1 MHNSSFLIPH
11 SSFLTPHSQFLFMTI
26 LRNAL
31 KTALWI
37 IRIIIPVSF
46 VVTLLDFYGV
56 IEWISAYTAPLFQL
70 IGLQGNAAIVYFS
83 SLFLPLY
90 APIAI
95 IATLPLTLREITI
108 LALMCLITH
117 NLPIE
122 CAVQRRS
129 GTPFWQTLVIR
140 ITFSILGGILLNL
153 ILPESL
159 VPPHNLTETQHI
171 TNTTDITH
179 TKFQI
184 SNFKF
189 QIIAWLTSTLSLCIK
204 IILIITALMY
214 GQFLLKRY
222 GVINKIAR
230 PLAPFMR
237 LCGLQPDSA
246 FLWLVAQ
253 IVGLTY
259 GAGIMAQEI
268 EESGANRE
276 ELHRINLHI
285 CVNHS
290 LIEDTAIFCMLGVAW
305 YFLVIPRLIF
315 AIIIVNLHN
324 LIKNH
329 ALISSCQKKD

>member
-1 MHNSSFLIPH
+1 MIFRNS
-11 SSFLTPHSQFLFMTI
+11 
-26 LRNAL
+26 L

-46 VVTLLDFYGV
+46 IVTLLDFYGI

-70 IGLQGNAAIVYFS
+70 IGLQGNAAVVYFS

-140 ITFSILGGILLNL
+140 LTFSILGGILLNL
-153 ILPESL
+153 ILPTELNLHNIVETQYIASQESSFT
-159 VPPHNLTETQHI
+159 TETQ
-171 TNTTDITH
+171 N
-179 TKFQI
+179 
-184 SNFKF
+184 
-189 QIIAWLTSTLSLCIK
+189 IASLQSHLLTWLANTLSLCIK

-214 GQFLLKRY
+214 GQYLLKRY
-222 GVINKIAR
+222 GIINKIAR
-230 PLAPFMR
+230 PLAPLMR

-268 EESGANRE
+268 EESGADHE

-315 AIIIVNLHN
+315 AIIIVQTYNF
-324 LIKNH
+324 IKRNFH
-329 ALISSCQKKD
+329 LT

>member
-1 MHNSSFLIPH
+1 
-11 SSFLTPHSQFLFMTI
+11 MTI

-46 VVTLLDFYGV
+46 IVTLLDFYGV

-95 IATLPLTLREITI
+95 IATLPLTPREITI

-159 VPPHNLTETQHI
+159 ALSPYFRETSEAEEVLNPQLS
-171 TNTTDITH
+171 TLNS
-179 TKFQI
+179 QLL
-184 SNFKF
+184 N
-189 QIIAWLTSTLSLCIK
+189 WLTSTLSLCIK

-222 GVINKIAR
+222 GIINKIAR

-237 LCGLQPDSA
+237 LCGLQPNSA

-305 YFLVIPRLIF
+305 YFLVIPRLLF
-315 AIIIVNLHN
+315 AIIIVQTYN
-324 LIKNH
+324 LIKSTNN
-329 ALISSCQKKD
+329 IK

>member
-1 MHNSSFLIPH
+1 
-11 SSFLTPHSQFLFMTI
+11 MTI

-46 VVTLLDFYGV
+46 IVTLLDFYGV
-56 IEWISAYTAPLFQL
+56 IEWISTYTAPLFQL

-140 ITFSILGGILLNL
+140 LTFSILGGILLNL
-153 ILPESL
+153 ILPNEMNAQCTM
-159 VPPHNLTETQHI
+159 HNAQLQTQTQQILTLQ
-171 TNTTDITH
+171 TTLI
-179 TKFQI
+179 
-184 SNFKF
+184 N
-189 QIIAWLTSTLSLCIK
+189 WLTNTLSLCIK

-222 GVINKIAR
+222 GIINKIAR

-329 ALISSCQKKD
+329 VLISSCQKKD

>member
-1 MHNSSFLIPH
+1 M
-11 SSFLTPHSQFLFMTI
+11 TTI

-37 IRIIIPVSF
+37 IRIIVPVSF
-46 VVTLLDFYGV
+46 VVTLLDFYGI
-56 IEWISAYTAPLFQL
+56 IEWISTFTEPLFRL
-70 IGLQGNAAIVYFS
+70 IGLQGNAAVVYFS

-95 IATLPLTLREITI
+95 IATLPLSLREITI

-129 GTPFWQTLVIR
+129 GTPFWQTLVLR
-140 ITFSILGGILLNL
+140 LTFSILGGFLLNL

-159 VPPHNLTETQHI
+159 SLTTQTETLTATTSQPSTLNSQLLNWL
-171 TNTTDITH
+171 TNT
-179 TKFQI
+179 
-184 SNFKF
+184 
-189 QIIAWLTSTLSLCIK
+189 ASLCVK

-222 GVINKIAR
+222 GIINKIAR
-230 PLAPFMR
+230 PLAPLLR
-237 LCGLQPDSA
+237 LCGLHPNSA

-268 EESGANRE
+268 EESGADRE

-305 YFLVIPRLIF
+305 YFLIIPRLIF
-315 AIIIVNLHN
+315 AILIVNTYN
-324 LIKNH
+324 I
-329 ALISSCQKKD
+329 ISARHKKSMSPTNR

>member
-1 MHNSSFLIPH
+1 
-11 SSFLTPHSQFLFMTI
+11 MTI

-140 ITFSILGGILLNL
+140 LTFSILGGILLNL
-153 ILPESL
+153 ILPDTLGFNSSPKLGE
-159 VPPHNLTETQHI
+159 VPQAEGYEN
-171 TNTTDITH
+171 
-179 TKFQI
+179 I
-184 SNFKF
+184 STLNS
-189 QIIAWLTSTLSLCIK
+189 QLINWLTSTLSLCIK

-305 YFLVIPRLIF
+305 YYLVIPRLIF
-315 AIIIVNLHN
+315 AIIIVQIYN
-324 LIKNH
+324 LIKSTNN
-329 ALISSCQKKD
+329 IK

>member
-1 MHNSSFLIPH
+1 MLQIF
-11 SSFLTPHSQFLFMTI
+11 
-26 LRNAL
+26 RNAL

-46 VVTLLDFYGV
+46 IVTLLDFFSI

-70 IGLQGNAAIVYFS
+70 IGLQGNAAVVYFS

-95 IATLPLTLREITI
+95 IATLPLSLREITI

-129 GTPFWQTLVIR
+129 GTPFWQTLIIR
-140 ITFSILGGILLNL
+140 LTFSILGGILLNL

-159 VPPHNLTETQHI
+159 ILSPCFRGTSEPTVLSRMAKNAEVVINSQLSTLNSQLI
-171 TNTTDITH
+171 N
-179 TKFQI
+179 
-184 SNFKF
+184 
-189 QIIAWLTSTLSLCIK
+189 WLTSTLSLCIK

-222 GVINKIAR
+222 GIINKIAR

-237 LCGLQPDSA
+237 LCGLHPNSA

-268 EESGANRE
+268 EESDADRE

-315 AIIIVNLHN
+315 AIIIVQTYNLVKRNIH
-324 LIKNH
+324 LT
-329 ALISSCQKKD
+329 

>member
-1 MHNSSFLIPH
+1 M
-11 SSFLTPHSQFLFMTI
+11 I

-37 IRIIIPVSF
+37 IRIIVPVSF

-140 ITFSILGGILLNL
+140 LTFSILGGILFNL
-153 ILPESL
+153 ILPNEHPL
-159 VPPHNLTETQHI
+159 
-171 TNTTDITH
+171 
-179 TKFQI
+179 QI
-184 SNFKF
+184 ANV
-189 QIIAWLTSTLSLCIK
+189 LLNR
-204 IILIITALMY
+204 
-214 GQFLLKRY
+214 FLNS
-222 GVINKIAR
+222 I
-230 PLAPFMR
+230 
-237 LCGLQPDSA
+237 
-246 FLWLVAQ
+246 
-253 IVGLTY
+253 
-259 GAGIMAQEI
+259 
-268 EESGANRE
+268 
-276 ELHRINLHI
+276 
-285 CVNHS
+285 
-290 LIEDTAIFCMLGVAW
+290 
-305 YFLVIPRLIF
+305 
-315 AIIIVNLHN
+315 
-324 LIKNH
+324 
-329 ALISSCQKKD
+329 

>member
-1 MHNSSFLIPH
+1 M
-11 SSFLTPHSQFLFMTI
+11 TTI

-37 IRIIIPVSF
+37 IRIIVPVSF
-46 VVTLLDFYGV
+46 VVTLLDFYGI
-56 IEWISAYTAPLFQL
+56 IEWISTFTEPLFRL
-70 IGLQGNAAIVYFS
+70 IGLQGNAAVVYFS

-95 IATLPLTLREITI
+95 ITTLSLSLREITI

-129 GTPFWQTLVIR
+129 GTPFWQTLVLR
-140 ITFSILGGILLNL
+140 LTFSILGGFLLNL

-159 VPPHNLTETQHI
+159 SLTTQAETLTATTSQSSTLNSQLLNWL
-171 TNTTDITH
+171 TNT
-179 TKFQI
+179 
-184 SNFKF
+184 
-189 QIIAWLTSTLSLCIK
+189 ASLCIK

-222 GVINKIAR
+222 GIINKIAR
-230 PLAPFMR
+230 PLAPLMC
-237 LCGLQPDSA
+237 LCGLHPNSA

-268 EESGANRE
+268 EESGADRE

-305 YFLVIPRLIF
+305 YFLIIPRLIF
-315 AIIIVNLHN
+315 AILIVNTYN
-324 LIKNH
+324 I
-329 ALISSCQKKD
+329 ISARHKKSMSPTNR

>member
-1 MHNSSFLIPH
+1 M
-11 SSFLTPHSQFLFMTI
+11 TTI

-37 IRIIIPVSF
+37 IRIIVPVSF
-46 VVTLLDFYGV
+46 VVTLLDFYGI
-56 IEWISAYTAPLFQL
+56 IEWISTFTEPLFRL
-70 IGLQGNAAIVYFS
+70 IGLQGNAAVVYFS

-95 IATLPLTLREITI
+95 IATLPLSLREITI

-129 GTPFWQTLVIR
+129 GTPFWQTLVLR
-140 ITFSILGGILLNL
+140 LTFSILGGFLLNL

-159 VPPHNLTETQHI
+159 SLTTQTETLTATISQPSTLNSQLLNWL
-171 TNTTDITH
+171 TNT
-179 TKFQI
+179 
-184 SNFKF
+184 
-189 QIIAWLTSTLSLCIK
+189 ASLCVK

-222 GVINKIAR
+222 GIINKIAR
-230 PLAPFMR
+230 PLAPLMR
-237 LCGLQPDSA
+237 LCGLHPNSA

-268 EESGANRE
+268 EESGADRE

-305 YFLVIPRLIF
+305 YFLIIPRLIF
-315 AIIIVNLHN
+315 AILIVNTYN
-324 LIKNH
+324 I
-329 ALISSCQKKD
+329 ISARHKKSMSPTNR

>member
-1 MHNSSFLIPH
+1 M
-11 SSFLTPHSQFLFMTI
+11 TTI

-37 IRIIIPVSF
+37 IRIIVPVSF
-46 VVTLLDFYGV
+46 VVTLLDFYGI
-56 IEWISAYTAPLFQL
+56 IEWISTFTEPLFRL
-70 IGLQGNAAIVYFS
+70 IGLQGNAAVVYFS

-95 IATLPLTLREITI
+95 IATLPLSLREITI

-129 GTPFWQTLVIR
+129 GTPFWQTLVLR
-140 ITFSILGGILLNL
+140 LTFSILGGFLLNL

-159 VPPHNLTETQHI
+159 SLTTQTETLTATTSQPSTLNSQLLNWL
-171 TNTTDITH
+171 TNT
-179 TKFQI
+179 
-184 SNFKF
+184 
-189 QIIAWLTSTLSLCIK
+189 ASLCIK

-222 GVINKIAR
+222 GIINKIAR
-230 PLAPFMR
+230 PLAPLMR
-237 LCGLQPDSA
+237 LCGLHPNSA

-268 EESGANRE
+268 EESGADRE

-305 YFLVIPRLIF
+305 YFLIIPRLIF
-315 AIIIVNLHN
+315 AILIVNTYNIISARH
-324 LIKNH
+324 KKSMSPTNH
-329 ALISSCQKKD
+329 

>member
-1 MHNSSFLIPH
+1 MIFRNS
-11 SSFLTPHSQFLFMTI
+11 
-26 LRNAL
+26 L

-46 VVTLLDFYGV
+46 IVTLLDFYGI

-70 IGLQGNAAIVYFS
+70 IGLQGNAAVVYFS

-140 ITFSILGGILLNL
+140 LTFSILGGILLNL
-153 ILPESL
+153 ILPTKLNLHNIVETQYIASQESSFT
-159 VPPHNLTETQHI
+159 TETQ
-171 TNTTDITH
+171 N
-179 TKFQI
+179 
-184 SNFKF
+184 
-189 QIIAWLTSTLSLCIK
+189 IASLQSHLLTWLANTLSLCIK

-214 GQFLLKRY
+214 GQYLLKRY
-222 GVINKIAR
+222 GIINKIAR
-230 PLAPFMR
+230 PLAPLMR

-268 EESGANRE
+268 EESGADRE

-315 AIIIVNLHN
+315 AIIIVQTYNF
-324 LIKNH
+324 IKR
-329 ALISSCQKKD
+329 QKYVRT

>member
-1 MHNSSFLIPH
+1 M
-11 SSFLTPHSQFLFMTI
+11 TTI

-37 IRIIIPVSF
+37 IRIIVPVSF
-46 VVTLLDFYGV
+46 LVTLLDFYGI
-56 IEWISAYTAPLFQL
+56 IEWISIYTAPLFRL
-70 IGLQGNAAIVYFS
+70 IGLQGNAAVVYFS

-95 IATLPLTLREITI
+95 IATLPLSLREITI

-129 GTPFWQTLVIR
+129 GTPFWQTLVLR
-140 ITFSILGGILLNL
+140 LTFSILGGFLLNL

-159 VPPHNLTETQHI
+159 SLTTQTETLTATTTQPSTLNSQLLNWL
-171 TNTTDITH
+171 TNT
-179 TKFQI
+179 
-184 SNFKF
+184 
-189 QIIAWLTSTLSLCIK
+189 ASLCIK

-222 GVINKIAR
+222 GIINKIAH
-230 PLAPFMR
+230 PLAPLMR
-237 LCGLQPDSA
+237 LCGLHPNSA

-268 EESGANRE
+268 EESGADRE

-305 YFLVIPRLIF
+305 YFLIIPRLIF
-315 AIIIVNLHN
+315 AILIVNTYN
-324 LIKNH
+324 I
-329 ALISSCQKKD
+329 ISARHKKSMSPTNR

>member
-1 MHNSSFLIPH
+1 M
-11 SSFLTPHSQFLFMTI
+11 TTI

-37 IRIIIPVSF
+37 IRIIVPVSF
-46 VVTLLDFYGV
+46 VVTLLDFYGI
-56 IEWISAYTAPLFQL
+56 IEWISTFTEPLFRL
-70 IGLQGNAAIVYFS
+70 IGLQGNAAVVYFS

-95 IATLPLTLREITI
+95 IATLPLSLREITI

-129 GTPFWQTLVIR
+129 GTPFWQTLVLR
-140 ITFSILGGILLNL
+140 LTFSILGGFLLNL

-159 VPPHNLTETQHI
+159 SLTTQTETLTATTSQSSTLNSQLLNWL
-171 TNTTDITH
+171 TNT
-179 TKFQI
+179 
-184 SNFKF
+184 
-189 QIIAWLTSTLSLCIK
+189 ASLCVK

-222 GVINKIAR
+222 GIINKIAR
-230 PLAPFMR
+230 PLAPLMR
-237 LCGLQPDSA
+237 LCGLHPNSA

-268 EESGANRE
+268 EESGADRE

-305 YFLVIPRLIF
+305 YFLIIPRLIF
-315 AIIIVNLHN
+315 AILIVNTYN
-324 LIKNH
+324 I
-329 ALISSCQKKD
+329 ISARHKKSMSPTNS

>member
-1 MHNSSFLIPH
+1 M
-11 SSFLTPHSQFLFMTI
+11 TTI

-46 VVTLLDFYGV
+46 VVTLLDFYGI
-56 IEWISAYTAPLFQL
+56 IEWISVYTAPLFRL
-70 IGLQGNAAIVYFS
+70 IGLQGNAAVVYFS

-95 IATLPLTLREITI
+95 IATLPLSLREITI

-140 ITFSILGGILLNL
+140 LIFSILGGILLNI

-159 VPPHNLTETQHI
+159 GTQFISSNSQTELQQTLSIQSTLVNWF
-171 TNTTDITH
+171 TN
-179 TKFQI
+179 
-184 SNFKF
+184 
-189 QIIAWLTSTLSLCIK
+189 TLSLCFK

-222 GVINKIAR
+222 GIINKIAR
-230 PLAPFMR
+230 PLAPLMR
-237 LCGLQPDSA
+237 LCGLQPNSA

-268 EESGANRE
+268 EESGADKE

-305 YFLVIPRLIF
+305 YFLVIPRFIF
-315 AIIIVNLHN
+315 ATIIVNIHN
-324 LIKNH
+324 F
-329 ALISSCQKKD
+329 ISKHR

>member
-1 MHNSSFLIPH
+1 
-11 SSFLTPHSQFLFMTI
+11 
-26 LRNAL
+26 
-31 KTALWI
+31 
-37 IRIIIPVSF
+37 
-46 VVTLLDFYGV
+46 
-56 IEWISAYTAPLFQL
+56 
-70 IGLQGNAAIVYFS
+70 
-83 SLFLPLY
+83 
-90 APIAI
+90 
-95 IATLPLTLREITI
+95 
-108 LALMCLITH
+108 
-117 NLPIE
+117 
-122 CAVQRRS
+122 
-129 GTPFWQTLVIR
+129 
-140 ITFSILGGILLNL
+140 
-153 ILPESL
+153 
-159 VPPHNLTETQHI
+159 
-171 TNTTDITH
+171 
-179 TKFQI
+179 
-184 SNFKF
+184 
-189 QIIAWLTSTLSLCIK
+189 
-204 IILIITALMY
+204 MY

-222 GVINKIAR
+222 GIINKIAR

-237 LCGLQPDSA
+237 LCGLKPDSA

-268 EESGANRE
+268 EESGADRE

>member
-1 MHNSSFLIPH
+1 MLQIF
-11 SSFLTPHSQFLFMTI
+11 
-26 LRNAL
+26 RNAL

-46 VVTLLDFYGV
+46 IVTLLDFYGI
-56 IEWISAYTAPLFQL
+56 IEWISTYTAPLFQL

-95 IATLPLTLREITI
+95 IATLPLSLREITI

-140 ITFSILGGILLNL
+140 LTFSILGGILLNL

-159 VPPHNLTETQHI
+159 TLLDNFT
-171 TNTTDITH
+171 TNTTEGYDNAQFSTLNS
-179 TKFQI
+179 QLL
-184 SNFKF
+184 N
-189 QIIAWLTSTLSLCIK
+189 WLTNTASLCIK

-222 GVINKIAR
+222 GIINKIAR
-230 PLAPFMR
+230 PLAPLMR
-237 LCGLQPDSA
+237 LCGLQPSSA

-268 EESGANRE
+268 EESGADRE

-285 CVNHS
+285 SVNHS

-315 AIIIVNLHN
+315 AIIIVQTYNF
-324 LIKNH
+324 IKK
-329 ALISSCQKKD
+329 LKT

>member
-1 MHNSSFLIPH
+1 M
-11 SSFLTPHSQFLFMTI
+11 TTI

-37 IRIIIPVSF
+37 IRIIVPVSF
-46 VVTLLDFYGV
+46 VVTLLDFYGI
-56 IEWISAYTAPLFQL
+56 IEWISTFTEPLFRL
-70 IGLQGNAAIVYFS
+70 IGLQGNAAVVYFT

-95 IATLPLTLREITI
+95 IATLPLSLREITI

-129 GTPFWQTLVIR
+129 GTPFWQTLVLR
-140 ITFSILGGILLNL
+140 LTFSILGGFLLNL
-153 ILPESL
+153 VLPESL
-159 VPPHNLTETQHI
+159 SLTTQTETLTATTSQSSTLNSQLLNWL
-171 TNTTDITH
+171 TNT
-179 TKFQI
+179 
-184 SNFKF
+184 
-189 QIIAWLTSTLSLCIK
+189 ASLCIK

-222 GVINKIAR
+222 GIINKIAR
-230 PLAPFMR
+230 PLAPLMR
-237 LCGLQPDSA
+237 LCGLHPNSA

-268 EESGANRE
+268 EESGADRE

-305 YFLVIPRLIF
+305 YFLIVPRLIF
-315 AIIIVNLHN
+315 AIIIVQTYN
-324 LIKNH
+324 LIKKQG
-329 ALISSCQKKD
+329 IKSSK

>member
-1 MHNSSFLIPH
+1 M
-11 SSFLTPHSQFLFMTI
+11 TTI

-31 KTALWI
+31 KTAHWI
-37 IRIIIPVSF
+37 IRIIVPVSF
-46 VVTLLDFYGV
+46 VVTLLDFYGI
-56 IEWISAYTAPLFQL
+56 IEWISTFTEPLFRL
-70 IGLQGNAAIVYFS
+70 IGLQGNAAVVYFS

-95 IATLPLTLREITI
+95 IATLPLSMREITI

-129 GTPFWQTLVIR
+129 GTPFWQTLVLR
-140 ITFSILGGILLNL
+140 LTFSILGGFLLNL

-159 VPPHNLTETQHI
+159 SLTTQTETLTATTSQPSTLNSQLLNWL
-171 TNTTDITH
+171 TNT
-179 TKFQI
+179 
-184 SNFKF
+184 
-189 QIIAWLTSTLSLCIK
+189 ASLCVK

-222 GVINKIAR
+222 GIINKIAR
-230 PLAPFMR
+230 PLAPLMR
-237 LCGLQPDSA
+237 LCGLHPDSA

-268 EESGANRE
+268 EESGADRE

-305 YFLVIPRLIF
+305 YFLIIPRLIF
-315 AIIIVNLHN
+315 AILIVNTYN
-324 LIKNH
+324 I
-329 ALISSCQKKD
+329 ISARHKKSMSPTNR

>member
-1 MHNSSFLIPH
+1 M
-11 SSFLTPHSQFLFMTI
+11 I

-46 VVTLLDFYGV
+46 IVTLLDFYGV
-56 IEWISAYTAPLFQL
+56 IEWISTYTAPLFQL
-70 IGLQGNAAIVYFS
+70 IGLHGNAAVVYFS

-140 ITFSILGGILLNL
+140 LTFSILGGILLNL
-153 ILPESL
+153 ILPNGMNAQCTM
-159 VPPHNLTETQHI
+159 HNAQLQTQQILTLQ
-171 TNTTDITH
+171 TTLINW
-179 TKFQI
+179 F
-184 SNFKF
+184 S
-189 QIIAWLTSTLSLCIK
+189 STISLCIK

-222 GVINKIAR
+222 GIINKIAR
-230 PLAPFMR
+230 PLAPLMR
-237 LCGLQPDSA
+237 LCGLQPSSA

-268 EESGANRE
+268 EESGADRE

-285 CVNHS
+285 SVNHS

-315 AIIIVNLHN
+315 AIIIVQTYNLVKRN
-324 LIKNH
+324 IRLT
-329 ALISSCQKKD
+329 

>member
-1 MHNSSFLIPH
+1 M
-11 SSFLTPHSQFLFMTI
+11 TTI

-37 IRIIIPVSF
+37 IRIIVPVSF
-46 VVTLLDFYGV
+46 VVTLLDFYGI
-56 IEWISAYTAPLFQL
+56 IEWISTFTEPLFRL
-70 IGLQGNAAIVYFS
+70 IGLQGNAAVVYFS

-95 IATLPLTLREITI
+95 IATLPLSLREITI

-129 GTPFWQTLVIR
+129 GTPFWQTLVLR
-140 ITFSILGGILLNL
+140 LTFSILGGFLLNL

-159 VPPHNLTETQHI
+159 SLTTQTETLTATTSQPSTLNSQLLNWL
-171 TNTTDITH
+171 TNT
-179 TKFQI
+179 
-184 SNFKF
+184 
-189 QIIAWLTSTLSLCIK
+189 ASLCVK

-222 GVINKIAR
+222 GIINKIAH
-230 PLAPFMR
+230 PLAPLMR
-237 LCGLQPDSA
+237 LCGLHPNSA

-268 EESGANRE
+268 EESGADRE

-305 YFLVIPRLIF
+305 YFLIIPRLIF
-315 AIIIVNLHN
+315 AILIVNTYN
-324 LIKNH
+324 I
-329 ALISSCQKKD
+329 ISARHKKSISPTNR

>member
-1 MHNSSFLIPH
+1 M
-11 SSFLTPHSQFLFMTI
+11 I

-31 KTALWI
+31 KTAIWI

-140 ITFSILGGILLNL
+140 LTFSILGGILLNL

-159 VPPHNLTETQHI
+159 TSQHI
-171 TNTTDITH
+171 INSSQSDLQQTLSLQSTLLNWFTN
-179 TKFQI
+179 
-184 SNFKF
+184 
-189 QIIAWLTSTLSLCIK
+189 TLSLCIK

-214 GQFLLKRY
+214 GQFLLKHY
-222 GVINKIAR
+222 GIINKIAR
-230 PLAPFMR
+230 PLAPLMR

-268 EESGANRE
+268 EESGADRE

-285 CVNHS
+285 SVNHS

-315 AIIIVNLHN
+315 AIIIVNSHN
-324 LIKNH
+324 FIKKITDNR
-329 ALISSCQKKD
+329 

>member
-1 MHNSSFLIPH
+1 M
-11 SSFLTPHSQFLFMTI
+11 TTI

-37 IRIIIPVSF
+37 IRIIVPVSF
-46 VVTLLDFYGV
+46 VVTLLDFYGI
-56 IEWISAYTAPLFQL
+56 IEWISTFTEPLFRL
-70 IGLQGNAAIVYFS
+70 IGLQGNAAVVYFS

-95 IATLPLTLREITI
+95 IATLPLSLREITI

-129 GTPFWQTLVIR
+129 GTPFWQTLVLR
-140 ITFSILGGILLNL
+140 LTFSILGGFLLNL
-153 ILPESL
+153 VLPESL
-159 VPPHNLTETQHI
+159 SLTTQTETLTATTSQPSTLNSQLLNWL
-171 TNTTDITH
+171 TNT
-179 TKFQI
+179 
-184 SNFKF
+184 
-189 QIIAWLTSTLSLCIK
+189 ASLCVK

-222 GVINKIAR
+222 GIINKIAR
-230 PLAPFMR
+230 PLAPLMR
-237 LCGLQPDSA
+237 LCGLHPNSA

-268 EESGANRE
+268 EESGADRE

-305 YFLVIPRLIF
+305 YFLIIPRLIF
-315 AIIIVNLHN
+315 AILIVNTYN
-324 LIKNH
+324 I
-329 ALISSCQKKD
+329 ISARHKKSISPTNR

>member
-1 MHNSSFLIPH
+1 M
-11 SSFLTPHSQFLFMTI
+11 I

-31 KTALWI
+31 KTAIWI

-122 CAVQRRS
+122 CALQRRS

-140 ITFSILGGILLNL
+140 LTFSILGGILLNL

-159 VPPHNLTETQHI
+159 TSQHI
-171 TNTTDITH
+171 INSSQSDLQQTLSLQSTLLN
-179 TKFQI
+179 
-184 SNFKF
+184 
-189 QIIAWLTSTLSLCIK
+189 WLTNTLSLCIK
-204 IILIITALMY
+204 ITLIITALMY

-222 GVINKIAR
+222 GIINKIAR
-230 PLAPFMR
+230 PLAPLMR

-268 EESGANRE
+268 KESGADRE

-285 CVNHS
+285 SVNHS

-315 AIIIVNLHN
+315 AIIIVQTYNF
-324 LIKNH
+324 IKK
-329 ALISSCQKKD
+329 LRT

>member
-1 MHNSSFLIPH
+1 M
-11 SSFLTPHSQFLFMTI
+11 TTI

-37 IRIIIPVSF
+37 IRIIVPVSF
-46 VVTLLDFYGV
+46 VVTLLDFYGI
-56 IEWISAYTAPLFQL
+56 IEWISTYTAPLFHL
-70 IGLQGNAAIVYFS
+70 IGLQGNAAVVYFS

-95 IATLPLTLREITI
+95 IATLPLSMREITI
-108 LALMCLITH
+108 LELMCLITH
-117 NLPIE
+117 TLPIE

-129 GTPFWQTLVIR
+129 GTPFWQTLVLR
-140 ITFSILGGILLNL
+140 LTFSILGGFLLNL

-159 VPPHNLTETQHI
+159 SLTTQTETLTATTTQPSTLNSQLLNWL
-171 TNTTDITH
+171 TNT
-179 TKFQI
+179 
-184 SNFKF
+184 
-189 QIIAWLTSTLSLCIK
+189 ASLCIK

-222 GVINKIAR
+222 GIINKIAR
-230 PLAPFMR
+230 PLAPLMR
-237 LCGLQPDSA
+237 LCGLHPNSA

-268 EESGANRE
+268 EESGADRE

-305 YFLVIPRLIF
+305 YFLIIPRLIF
-315 AIIIVNLHN
+315 AILIVNTYN
-324 LIKNH
+324 I
-329 ALISSCQKKD
+329 ISARHKKSMSPTNR

>member
-1 MHNSSFLIPH
+1 
-11 SSFLTPHSQFLFMTI
+11 MTI

-56 IEWISAYTAPLFQL
+56 IEWISTYTAPLFQL

-159 VPPHNLTETQHI
+159 ILSPCFRGTSEAEGVLNSQLSTLNSQLI
-171 TNTTDITH
+171 N
-179 TKFQI
+179 
-184 SNFKF
+184 
-189 QIIAWLTSTLSLCIK
+189 WLTSTLSLCIK

-222 GVINKIAR
+222 GIINKIAR

-268 EESGANRE
+268 EESGADRE

-329 ALISSCQKKD
+329 VLISSCQKKD

>member
-1 MHNSSFLIPH
+1 
-11 SSFLTPHSQFLFMTI
+11 MTI

-140 ITFSILGGILLNL
+140 LTFSILGGILLNL

-159 VPPHNLTETQHI
+159 ILSPCFRGTSEAEGVLNSQLSTLNSLLI
-171 TNTTDITH
+171 N
-179 TKFQI
+179 
-184 SNFKF
+184 
-189 QIIAWLTSTLSLCIK
+189 WLTSTLSLCIK

-222 GVINKIAR
+222 GIINKIAR
-230 PLAPFMR
+230 PLAPLMR

-268 EESGANRE
+268 EESGADRE

-315 AIIIVNLHN
+315 AIIIVQTYN
-324 LIKNH
+324 LIKSTNN
-329 ALISSCQKKD
+329 IK

>member
-1 MHNSSFLIPH
+1 MIFRNS
-11 SSFLTPHSQFLFMTI
+11 
-26 LRNAL
+26 L

-46 VVTLLDFYGV
+46 IVTLLDFYGI

-70 IGLQGNAAIVYFS
+70 IGLQGNAAVVYFS

-140 ITFSILGGILLNL
+140 LTFSILGGILLNL
-153 ILPESL
+153 ILPDSL
-159 VPPHNLTETQHI
+159 NAQCTMHNAQLYTQQTPSLQI
-171 TNTTDITH
+171 TLIT
-179 TKFQI
+179 
-184 SNFKF
+184 
-189 QIIAWLTSTLSLCIK
+189 WLTSTVSLCAK

-214 GQFLLKRY
+214 GQYLLKRY
-222 GVINKIAR
+222 GIINKIAR
-230 PLAPFMR
+230 PLAPLMR

-268 EESGANRE
+268 EESGADRE

-315 AIIIVNLHN
+315 AIIIVQTYNF
-324 LIKNH
+324 IKR
-329 ALISSCQKKD
+329 QKYIRT

>member
-1 MHNSSFLIPH
+1 MYKELIK
-11 SSFLTPHSQFLFMTI
+11 SAT
-26 LRNAL
+26 

-46 VVTLLDFYGV
+46 IVTLLDHYGF
-56 IEWISAYTAPLFQL
+56 IQWLSTYTEPAFQL
-70 IGLQGNAAIVYFS
+70 IGLRGNAAIVFFS
-83 SLFLPLY
+83 STMLPLY

-95 IATLPLTLREITI
+95 INTLSLTMREVTI
-108 LALMCLITH
+108 LALMCLISH

-129 GTPFWQTLVIR
+129 GTPIWQTAIIR
-140 ITFSILGGILLNL
+140 LSFSIIGAILLNT

-159 VPPHNLTETQHI
+159 NSSLITESQPI
-171 TNTTDITH
+171 TSPESATLQSVLLVWFN
-179 TKFQI
+179 
-184 SNFKF
+184 N
-189 QIIAWLTSTLSLCIK
+189 TLSLCVK
-204 IILIITALMY
+204 IFLIITALMFA
-214 GQFLLKRY
+214 QRLLKQY
-222 GVINKIAR
+222 GIINKIAH
-230 PLAPFMR
+230 PLAPLMR
-237 LCGLQPDSA
+237 LCGLHPNSA

-276 ELHRINLHI
+276 ELHRLNLHI
-285 CVNHS
+285 SVNHS

-315 AIIIVNLHN
+315 AIIIVNSHN
-324 LIKNH
+324 FIKKITDNR
-329 ALISSCQKKD
+329 

>member
-1 MHNSSFLIPH
+1 M
-11 SSFLTPHSQFLFMTI
+11 I

-37 IRIIIPVSF
+37 IRIIVPVSF

-70 IGLQGNAAIVYFS
+70 IGLQGNAAVVYFS

-140 ITFSILGGILLNL
+140 LTFSILGGILLNL
-153 ILPESL
+153 ILPNGMNAQCTM
-159 VPPHNLTETQHI
+159 HNAQLQTQQILTLQ
-171 TNTTDITH
+171 TTLINW
-179 TKFQI
+179 F
-184 SNFKF
+184 S
-189 QIIAWLTSTLSLCIK
+189 STISLCIK

-214 GQFLLKRY
+214 GQFLLKHY
-222 GVINKIAR
+222 GIINKIAR
-230 PLAPFMR
+230 PLSPLMR
-237 LCGLQPDSA
+237 LCGLQPNSA

-268 EESGANRE
+268 EESGADRE

-285 CVNHS
+285 SVNHS

-315 AIIIVNLHN
+315 AIIIVQTYNLVKRNIH
-324 LIKNH
+324 LT
-329 ALISSCQKKD
+329 

>member
-1 MHNSSFLIPH
+1 MP
-11 SSFLTPHSQFLFMTI
+11 TI

-46 VVTLLDFYGV
+46 VVTLLDFYGI
-56 IEWISAYTAPLFQL
+56 IEWISIYTAPLFRL

-95 IATLPLTLREITI
+95 IATLPLSLREITI

-140 ITFSILGGILLNL
+140 LTFSILGGILLNL

-159 VPPHNLTETQHI
+159 ALLDNFT
-171 TNTTDITH
+171 TNTTEGYDNSQFSTLNS
-179 TKFQI
+179 QLL
-184 SNFKF
+184 N
-189 QIIAWLTSTLSLCIK
+189 WLTNTASLCIK

-222 GVINKIAR
+222 GIINKIAR
-230 PLAPFMR
+230 PLAPLMR
-237 LCGLQPDSA
+237 LCGLQPNSA

-268 EESGANRE
+268 EESGADRE

-285 CVNHS
+285 SVNHS

-315 AIIIVNLHN
+315 AIIIVQTYNLVKRNIH
-324 LIKNH
+324 LT
-329 ALISSCQKKD
+329 

>member
-1 MHNSSFLIPH
+1 MIFRNS
-11 SSFLTPHSQFLFMTI
+11 
-26 LRNAL
+26 L

-46 VVTLLDFYGV
+46 IVTLLDFYGI

-70 IGLQGNAAIVYFS
+70 IGLQGNAAVVYFS

-140 ITFSILGGILLNL
+140 LTFSILGGILLNL
-153 ILPESL
+153 ILPDSL
-159 VPPHNLTETQHI
+159 NAQCTIHNAQLYTQQTPSLQI
-171 TNTTDITH
+171 TLIT
-179 TKFQI
+179 
-184 SNFKF
+184 
-189 QIIAWLTSTLSLCIK
+189 WLTSTVSLCAK

-214 GQFLLKRY
+214 GQYLLKRY
-222 GVINKIAR
+222 GIINKIAR
-230 PLAPFMR
+230 PLAPLMR

-268 EESGANRE
+268 EESGADRE

-315 AIIIVNLHN
+315 AIFIVQTYNF
-324 LIKNH
+324 IKK
-329 ALISSCQKKD
+329 LKT

>member
-1 MHNSSFLIPH
+1 
-11 SSFLTPHSQFLFMTI
+11 MTI

-56 IEWISAYTAPLFQL
+56 IEWISAYIAPLFQL

-140 ITFSILGGILLNL
+140 LTFSILGGILLNL
-153 ILPESL
+153 ILPDTLGFNSSPKL
-159 VPPHNLTETQHI
+159 GKVPQAEVYENI
-171 TNTTDITH
+171 TTLNSQLI
-179 TKFQI
+179 
-184 SNFKF
+184 N
-189 QIIAWLTSTLSLCIK
+189 WLTSTLSLCIK

-315 AIIIVNLHN
+315 AIIIVQIYN
-324 LIKNH
+324 LIKSTNN
-329 ALISSCQKKD
+329 IK

>member
-1 MHNSSFLIPH
+1 
-11 SSFLTPHSQFLFMTI
+11 MTI

-46 VVTLLDFYGV
+46 VVTLLDFYDV
-56 IEWISAYTAPLFQL
+56 IEWISAYTAPLFQI

-140 ITFSILGGILLNL
+140 LTFSILGGILLNL

-159 VPPHNLTETQHI
+159 ILSPCFRGTSEAEGVLNSQLSTLNSLLI
-171 TNTTDITH
+171 N
-179 TKFQI
+179 
-184 SNFKF
+184 
-189 QIIAWLTSTLSLCIK
+189 WLTSTLSLCIK

-222 GVINKIAR
+222 GIINKIAR

-237 LCGLQPDSA
+237 LCGLQPSSA

-268 EESGANRE
+268 EESGADRE

-285 CVNHS
+285 SVNHS

-315 AIIIVNLHN
+315 AIIIVQTYNLV
-324 LIKNH
+324 
-329 ALISSCQKKD
+329 KKTFI

>member
-1 MHNSSFLIPH
+1 M
-11 SSFLTPHSQFLFMTI
+11 TTI
-26 LRNAL
+26 LHNAL

-37 IRIIIPVSF
+37 IRIIVPVSF
-46 VVTLLDFYGV
+46 VVTLLDFYGI
-56 IEWISAYTAPLFQL
+56 IEWISTFTEPLFRL
-70 IGLQGNAAIVYFS
+70 IGLQGNAAVVYFS

-95 IATLPLTLREITI
+95 IATLPLSLREITI

-129 GTPFWQTLVIR
+129 GTPFWQTLVLR
-140 ITFSILGGILLNL
+140 LTFSILGGFLLNL

-159 VPPHNLTETQHI
+159 SLTTQTETLTATTSQPSTLNSQLLNWL
-171 TNTTDITH
+171 TNT
-179 TKFQI
+179 
-184 SNFKF
+184 
-189 QIIAWLTSTLSLCIK
+189 ASLCVK

-222 GVINKIAR
+222 GIINKIAR
-230 PLAPFMR
+230 PLAPLMR
-237 LCGLQPDSA
+237 LCGLHPNSA

-268 EESGANRE
+268 EESGADRE

-305 YFLVIPRLIF
+305 HFLIIPRLIF
-315 AIIIVNLHN
+315 AILIVNTYN
-324 LIKNH
+324 I
-329 ALISSCQKKD
+329 ISARHKKSMSPTNR

>member
-1 MHNSSFLIPH
+1 M
-11 SSFLTPHSQFLFMTI
+11 I

-37 IRIIIPVSF
+37 IRIIVPVSF

-140 ITFSILGGILLNL
+140 LTFSILGGILFNL
-153 ILPESL
+153 ILPNEMNAQCTI
-159 VPPHNLTETQHI
+159 HN
-171 TNTTDITH
+171 
-179 TKFQI
+179 
-184 SNFKF
+184 
-189 QIIAWLTSTLSLCIK
+189 A
-204 IILIITALMY
+204 
-214 GQFLLKRY
+214 QF
-222 GVINKIAR
+222 
-230 PLAPFMR
+230 
-237 LCGLQPDSA
+237 
-246 FLWLVAQ
+246 
-253 IVGLTY
+253 
-259 GAGIMAQEI
+259 
-268 EESGANRE
+268 
-276 ELHRINLHI
+276 
-285 CVNHS
+285 
-290 LIEDTAIFCMLGVAW
+290 
-305 YFLVIPRLIF
+305 YF
-315 AIIIVNLHN
+315 HN
-324 LIKNH
+324 I
-329 ALISSCQKKD
+329 Q

>member
-1 MHNSSFLIPH
+1 MS
-11 SSFLTPHSQFLFMTI
+11 I

-37 IRIIIPVSF
+37 IRIIVPVSF

-56 IEWISAYTAPLFQL
+56 IEWISIYTAPLFRL
-70 IGLQGNAAIVYFS
+70 IGLQGNAAVVYFS

-95 IATLPLTLREITI
+95 IATLPLSLREITI

-140 ITFSILGGILLNL
+140 LTFSILGGILLNL
-153 ILPESL
+153 ILPDTLALSPYFRGTSGAEGVL
-159 VPPHNLTETQHI
+159 NPQ
-171 TNTTDITH
+171 
-179 TKFQI
+179 F
-184 SNFKF
+184 
-189 QIIAWLTSTLSLCIK
+189 STLNSQLLNWLNNTASLCIK

-222 GVINKIAR
+222 GIINKIAR
-230 PLAPFMR
+230 PLAPLMR
-237 LCGLQPDSA
+237 LCGLQPNSA

-268 EESGANRE
+268 EESGADRE

-285 CVNHS
+285 SVNHS

-315 AIIIVNLHN
+315 AIIIVQTYNF
-324 LIKNH
+324 IKK
-329 ALISSCQKKD
+329 LKT

>member
-1 MHNSSFLIPH
+1 MIFRNS
-11 SSFLTPHSQFLFMTI
+11 
-26 LRNAL
+26 L

-37 IRIIIPVSF
+37 IRIIIPISF
-46 VVTLLDFYGV
+46 IVTLLDFYGI

-70 IGLQGNAAIVYFS
+70 IGLQGNAAVVYFS

-140 ITFSILGGILLNL
+140 LTFSVLGGILLNL
-153 ILPESL
+153 ILPTELNLHNIVETQYIASQESSFT
-159 VPPHNLTETQHI
+159 TETQ
-171 TNTTDITH
+171 N
-179 TKFQI
+179 
-184 SNFKF
+184 
-189 QIIAWLTSTLSLCIK
+189 IASLQSHLLTWLANTLSLCIK

-214 GQFLLKRY
+214 GQYLLKRY
-222 GVINKIAR
+222 GIINKIAR
-230 PLAPFMR
+230 PLAPLMR

-268 EESGANRE
+268 EESGADRE

-315 AIIIVNLHN
+315 AIIIVQTYNF
-324 LIKNH
+324 IKR
-329 ALISSCQKKD
+329 QKYIRI